1 MTETAGPPLSRTC
14 YATLWL
20 WPGRA
25 IYRGASLQL
34 DTHSGSVACLAV
46 GVDAAFTVHVGR
58 VSFKAR
64 SALIPAR
71 TPHRL
76 VAHGAEMIF
85 AYLDPGTPLER
96 ACRRQMKMHTGPI
109 AHGHR
114 HEDALLDFEA
124 PEAWLAKAAATEGRD
139 ARLDPRVRA
148 AAAAIVRDPCAAESA
163 AFFAERAGL
172 STSRFLH
179 LFQQETSTTFRRY
192 RLWARML
199 RAGAALTRGGDLTS
213 AAMDAGFSSSAHF
226 SSAFH
231 AMFGVPPSRL
241 YASTRIVFAESAAP
255 SEVARREPERRG

>member
-1 MTETAGPPLSRTC
+1 MTDAARPPLSRTC

-34 DTHSGSVACLAV
+34 DEHSGSVACLAV
-46 GVDAAFTVHVGR
+46 GVDDAFSLRAPGVASV
-58 VSFKAR
+58 VLR

-71 TPHRL
+71 TPHKL

-96 ACRRQMKMHTGPI
+96 ACRRAMGAQIGPI
-109 AHGHR
+109 AYAHR
-114 HEDALLDFEA
+114 HEDELRRFSL
-124 PEAWLAKAAATEGRD
+124 PEAWLAKAADLEAGGT
-139 ARLDPRVRA
+139 RLDPRVRA
-148 AAAAIVRDPCAAESA
+148 AASAIVRDPSAAESA
-163 AFFAERAGL
+163 AVFAARAGL

-179 LFQQETSTTFRRY
+179 LFRKETSTSFRRY

-199 RAGAALTRGGDLTS
+199 RAGAALARGGDLTA
-213 AAMDAGFSSSAHF
+213 AAMDAGFASSAHF

-231 AMFGVPPSRL
+231 AMFGLPPSRL
-241 YASTRIVFAESAAP
+241 QAGVRIVLAGSGMLF
-255 SEVARREPERRG
+255 

>member
-1 MTETAGPPLSRTC
+1 MTDAAPPPLSRTC

-34 DTHSGSVACLAV
+34 DAHSGSVACLAV
-46 GVDAAFTVHVGR
+46 GVDAAFTLHVG
-58 VSFKAR
+58 STATIAR
-64 SALIPAR
+64 SALISAR

-96 ACRRQMKMHTGPI
+96 ACRRSMTMHTGPI

-114 HEDALLDFEA
+114 NEEALFDFES
-124 PEAWLAKAAATEGRD
+124 PEAWLAKAAALEAG
-139 ARLDPRVRA
+139 AAPRLDPRVRA
-148 AAAAIVRDPCAAESA
+148 AAEAIVREPAAEESA
-163 AFFAERAGL
+163 AAFAERAGL

-179 LFQQETSTTFRRY
+179 LFQEETSTSFRRY

-199 RAGAALTRGGDLTS
+199 RAGAALTRGGDLTA

-231 AMFGVPPSRL
+231 AMFGLPPSRL
-241 YASTRIVFAESAAP
+241 QAGVRIVLAESAAWK
-255 SEVARREPERRG
+255 A